1 MAPSGSPENVRAE
14 GRRVTRPEGQGE
26 VVIGRGEKTGEGE
39 REKEGE
45 RRQGE
50 GEQRWRKGWDSLEHT
65 LQGESGT
72 K

>member
-14 GRRVTRPEGQGE
+14 GRGVTRPEGQGE
-26 VVIGRGEKTGEGE
+26 VVIGCGERTGEGK

-50 GEQRWRKGWDSLEHT
+50 GEQGAGGGVGQPCAHPAGGVRH
-65 LQGESGT
+65 
-72 K
+72 